1 VETEGQGTMV
11 ATRER
16 VTRRDDVWTAGA
28 YGLFCVLGLASRAVP
43 ALFGVFVAY
52 GIVFPLVWA
61 RRAHDWSTVGLTR
74 QGLGRAA
81 RWGLLGGLGWAAYT
95 VVAFPPTGLPPLWGV
110 QVALAV
116 PVWLLVLSPFQEL
129 FYRGWMQP
137 RLQRALGRW
146 PGLLATSLAFTLWHF
161 FPDFT
166 GSTTATLP
174 LTSLLGIA
182 STFLAGVLFG
192 YLRDRT
198 DSVVA
203 PWLAHAIGGLG
214 LVLIGRMTF
223 LTYVP

>member
-1 VETEGQGTMV
+1 MV
-11 ATRER
+11 AIRER
-16 VTRRDDVWTAGA
+16 VTRRDGAWTVGA
-28 YGLFCVLGLASRAVP
+28 YVVFCVLGLLSRAVP

-61 RRAHDWSTVGLTR
+61 RRAHDWSLVGLTR

-95 VVAFPPTGLPPLWGV
+95 VVAFPPAGLPPLWGV
-110 QVALAV
+110 QVVLAV

-137 RLQRALGRW
+137 RLQRTLGRW

-161 FPDFT
+161 FPDFA
-166 GSTTATLP
+166 GSATATLP

>member
-1 VETEGQGTMV
+1 MV
-11 ATRER
+11 ATCER
-16 VTRRDDVWTAGA
+16 VARRDEAWTVRA
-28 YGLFCVLGLASRAVP
+28 YVAFCVLGLLSRAVP

-52 GIVFPLVWA
+52 GIVFPLVSA
-61 RRAHDWSTVGLTR
+61 RRAHDWSAVGLTR

-81 RWGLLGGLGWAAYT
+81 RWGCSEESAGRPTPLRPSAGGSA
-95 VVAFPPTGLPPLWGV
+95 PLWGV
-110 QVALAV
+110 QVVIAV

-129 FYRGWMQP
+129 FSRGWMQP

-146 PGLLATSLAFTLWHF
+146 PGLLATSLALTLWHF
-161 FPDFT
+161 FPDFA
-166 GSTTATLP
+166 GSATATLP
-174 LTSLLGIA
+174 LTSPLGIA

-214 LVLIGRMTF
+214 LVLIGRMTS

>member
-1 VETEGQGTMV
+1 MV
-11 ATRER
+11 
-16 VTRRDDVWTAGA
+16 
-28 YGLFCVLGLASRAVP
+28 
-43 ALFGVFVAY
+43 
-52 GIVFPLVWA
+52 I
-61 RRAHDWSTVGLTR
+61 
-74 QGLGRAA
+74 
-81 RWGLLGGLGWAAYT
+81 
-95 VVAFPPTGLPPLWGV
+95 
-110 QVALAV
+110 AV

-129 FYRGWMQP
+129 FSRGWMQP

-161 FPDFT
+161 FPDFA
-166 GSTTATLP
+166 GSATATLP
-174 LTSLLGIA
+174 LTSPLGIA

-214 LVLIGRMTF
+214 LVLIGRMTS

>member
-1 VETEGQGTMV
+1 MV
-11 ATRER
+11 ATAEGT
-16 VTRRDDVWTAGA
+16 TRRQDVWTAGA
-28 YGLFCVLGLASRAVP
+28 YLAFCLLGLLSRAVP
-43 ALFGVFVAY
+43 GLFWAFVAF

-61 RRAHDWSTVGLTR
+61 HRTGGWSSVGLTR
-74 QGLGRAA
+74 QGLGRAV
-81 RWGLLGGLGWAAYT
+81 RWGLLGAVAWAAYT
-95 VVAFPPTGLPPLWGV
+95 VAVFPPDGLPPLWGV

-129 FYRGWMQP
+129 FFRGWMQP
-137 RLQRALGRW
+137 RLQRSLGRW
-146 PGLLATSLAFTLWHF
+146 PGLLATSLAYTLWHV
-161 FPDFT
+161 FPDFA
-166 GSTTATLP
+166 GSGTATLP
-174 LTSLLGIA
+174 LTSLLGVA

-203 PWLAHAIGGLG
+203 PWLAHAGGGLA